1 MWWVTGD
8 FSSMRD
14 TRELSRRLMN
24 ELSFEGVPPRPYI
37 LDRGALHADMITTC
51 A

>member
-1 MWWVTGD
+1 
-8 FSSMRD
+8 MRD
-14 TRELSRRLMN
+14 TRELSRQLMN

-37 LDRGALHADMITTC
+37 LHRGALHADMITTC